1 VGRGPSS
8 SDPPAPDGPPAG
20 TDDASANETVGTF
33 LRRLRESR
41 ALTLE
46 AVALETRISVMYLRQ
61 IEQNRFEALPGEVFV
76 RGFLRAYARAV
87 GVDPARVIL
96 AYERRHGT
104 PDPPDASRWPK
115 LLRLPRRRRLGLLV
129 GVVLALAMLALLFAF
144 VFRDDLEPPPPLPT
158 DAPPAADDA
167 GTLDAEPPPF

>member
-61 IEQNRFEALPGEVFV
+61 IEQNRFEALPGEVF
-76 RGFLRAYARAV
+76 
-87 GVDPARVIL
+87 
-96 AYERRHGT
+96 GT